1 MTTINLQKKYSL
13 INDNNEKNIE
23 LEINYR
29 CDDDKTKLFDSRF
42 ANKNKDKCKIIYQ
55 NKEYEL
61 KEYFEDID
69 HNFKNIEETSFILRI
84 NKNITDISYIFF
96 GCDELLLIRDK
107 RNINYF
113 NIDTLIENDIG

>member
-1 MTTINLQKKYSL
+1 MKIFILKLFIEKTKIKL
-13 INDNNEKNIE
+13 IYLFDYFPKN
-23 LEINYR
+23 R
-29 CDDDKTKLFDSRF
+29 DKDKTKIFYKLFI
-42 ANKNKDKCKIIYQ
+42 NKNEDKCKIIYK

-61 KEYFEDID
+61 KEHFEDID
-69 HNFKNIEETSFILRI
+69 SNFKNKEEISFILRI